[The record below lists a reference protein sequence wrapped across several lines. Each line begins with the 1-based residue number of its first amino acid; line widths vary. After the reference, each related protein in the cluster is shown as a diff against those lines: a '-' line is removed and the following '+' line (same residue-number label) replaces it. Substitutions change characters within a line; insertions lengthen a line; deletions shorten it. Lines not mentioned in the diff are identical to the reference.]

1 VYERFFGLVDAPFR
15 LTPDPRYFF
24 LSPKHREALA
34 HLRLGLTEPGGFVCI
49 TGDIGTGKTTLLRTF
64 FEDLGPEVAIA
75 YVFNP
80 ALSAEELLQRIARE
94 LGVAAASG
102 TQADLTDA
110 LNTHLLAERKAGR
123 LSVVV
128 LDEAQAVSIEV
139 LEQLRLLSNLETSTE
154 KLLRLVLVGQP
165 QLAALLVD
173 PALAQL
179 NQRITLRWHLG
190 PLTAEETTAYV
201 RHRLKVA
208 SGGKVTD
215 LFTRPALRL
224 VHRFSRG
231 VPRLVNMIAHRAL
244 LVAYVA
250 RRRRVNARAVLQAYR
265 EIGTVP
271 LRRWSPVRRRVEWAA
286 AVATV
291 VLAVIT
297 LGVPRL
303 ERRLSAALSDGG
315 GRPSPAAPAVG
326 EPPPSLAPAPLA
338 VAATTSPAPAPP
350 APRVA
355 PLATPTEL
363 EQRLAALDARRS
375 ARAAL
380 DAILAAWRVPGLG
393 ADEAEVPAQLEPMAW
408 RRGLEVIPLT
418 GNLSMVRL
426 LDLPALLELRVPGA
440 AEPRYAGLLGIDDRG
455 VVLSVDGGPVWAD
468 ATFLDRVWLGRAY
481 ILWRDFE
488 SLGRTFAAEARG
500 PQVARLQRL
509 LARVGAYGGAATGVF
524 DPTTADAVLS
534 FQRSRLLEA
543 DCRIGR
549 FTRIVLYAAAGSYPR
564 PSLAPG
570 AGAPS

>member
-1 VYERFFGLVDAPFR
+1 MYERFFGLVDAPFR

-80 ALSAEELLQRIARE
+80 AVSAEELLQRIARE

-102 TQADLTDA
+102 TRADLTDA
-110 LNTHLLAERKAGR
+110 LNAHLLAERKAGR

-215 LFTRPALRL
+215 LFTRPALWL

-250 RRRRVNARAVLQAYR
+250 RRRRVRARAVLQAYR
-265 EIGTVP
+265 EIRTVP

-303 ERRLSAALSDGG
+303 ERRLPAVLPDGG
-315 GRPSPAAPAVG
+315 PAAPPVG

-363 EQRLAALDARRS
+363 EQRLAELDARRS
-375 ARAAL
+375 ARAAV
-380 DAILAAWRVPGLG
+380 DAILAAWRVPGLS
-393 ADEAEVPAQLEPMAW
+393 ADEVEVPAQLEPMAW

-418 GNLSMVRL
+418 GNLSMLRL

-440 AEPRYAGLLGIDDRG
+440 AEPRYAGLLSVDDRG

-468 ATFLDRVWLGRAY
+468 AAFLDRVWLGRAH

-488 SLGRTFAAEARG
+488 SLGRTFGAEARG

-543 DCRIGR
+543 DCRVGR

>member
-1 VYERFFGLVDAPFR
+1 RPPRSGARSRRESARGRVAGSAIARDEASARGGGAVYERFFGLVDAPFR

-24 LSPKHREALA
+24 LSPKPREALA

-110 LNTHLLAERKAGR
+110 LNVHLLAERKAGR

-154 KLLRLVLVGQP
+154 KLL
-165 QLAALLVD
+165 
-173 PALAQL
+173 
-179 NQRITLRWHLG
+179 
-190 PLTAEETTAYV
+190 
-201 RHRLKVA
+201 
-208 SGGKVTD
+208 
-215 LFTRPALRL
+215 
-224 VHRFSRG
+224 
-231 VPRLVNMIAHRAL
+231 
-244 LVAYVA
+244 
-250 RRRRVNARAVLQAYR
+250 RRVNARAVLQAYR

-303 ERRLSAALSDGG
+303 ERRLPAALPDGG
-315 GRPSPAAPAVG
+315 GRPSPAAPAVS

-363 EQRLAALDARRS
+363 EQRLAELDARRS

-393 ADEAEVPAQLEPMAW
+393 ADEVEVPAQLEPM
-408 RRGLEVIPLT
+408 V
-418 GNLSMVRL
+418 
-426 LDLPALLELRVPGA
+426 
-440 AEPRYAGLLGIDDRG
+440 
-455 VVLSVDGGPVWAD
+455 
-468 ATFLDRVWLGRAY
+468 
-481 ILWRDFE
+481 
-488 SLGRTFAAEARG
+488 
-500 PQVARLQRL
+500 
-509 LARVGAYGGAATGVF
+509 
-524 DPTTADAVLS
+524 
-534 FQRSRLLEA
+534 
-543 DCRIGR
+543 
-549 FTRIVLYAAAGSYPR
+549 
-564 PSLAPG
+564 
-570 AGAPS
+570 